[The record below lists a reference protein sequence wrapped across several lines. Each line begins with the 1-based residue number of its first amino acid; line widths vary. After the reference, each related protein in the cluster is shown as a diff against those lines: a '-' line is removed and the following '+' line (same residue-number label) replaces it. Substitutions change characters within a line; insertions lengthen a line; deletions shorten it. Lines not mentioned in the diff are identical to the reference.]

1 MHQMLSAFHVQTH
14 VSSYNI
20 EELFLKVRM
29 ISKRIPLDTHPVF
42 SSRLHLPKPQRA
54 RQQFTTEFL
63 AAQVNGAKVVT
74 TWPVLVQ
81 GQSPVGAR
89 LPRESASAH
98 GSTHKMHRH
107 LSSKR
112 LWLF

>member
-29 ISKRIPLDTHPVF
+29 ISIRIPLDTHPVF

-63 AAQVNGAKVVT
+63 AAQVNGAK
-74 TWPVLVQ
+74 LVQ
-81 GQSPVGAR
+81 GQRRVLAS
-89 LPRESASAH
+89 LQSKSASAH
-98 GSTHKMHRH
+98 GSTREMHRP